1 VKGTLTGILLCLFTI
16 ASVAQV
22 KSIKFV
28 GKVTDASTNSP
39 LIGASVVVQGTNL
52 GTRTDVEG
60 GFFLSLEAGKK
71 YGILVSSV
79 GYQTKELI
87 DVQPGFG
94 NNVVN
99 IALRTSAVDMGNVVV
114 KTSARKETAATLYSI
129 QKNSSAI
136 SDAISAEV
144 IKKSPDR
151 NTSEVL
157 RRVSGTSIQDNKFVI
172 IRGLSERYNTSLLN
186 NSILPSTEPDKKAF
200 SFDIIPASL
209 VDNITIYKSA
219 TPDLPGDFS
228 GGAVKISTRDFP
240 SKNLSELEVSVGYN
254 SLTTGKD
261 FYRGYPK
268 GQLDW
273 LGYFDNKRLIPGSY
287 YQYRGSAYSN
297 LDNDTKLSIAKK
309 FPNSYGSFA
318 ANQSQPN
325 FGFSYT
331 GGNTKL
337 IKENKLGY
345 IYSVSY
351 NNGRRIVERERNE
364 FPNYN
369 LHDYTYNTASY
380 DIRSSLSGL
389 LNLTYSFG
397 KSKISWKNLY
407 NNDFINSQSLR
418 RGVGGSGGVS
428 LTDPSVIP
436 FNYKSQ
442 NTEAAGN
449 GILNSVVEGLH
460 SLNHKWTVDWNTSY
474 GLTYRWQPDQHL
486 LTYVSDPGTE
496 NYYIKLN
503 NENSPIIKDAGRIY
517 SFLTENI
524 FGATANVTRQFQWKG
539 QPQKLKI
546 GTLNYYRNRT
556 VEVDALG
563 LATTNA
569 YGIRIDEAKGT
580 TFNTLMTPSNI
591 GNYGIIYGNI
601 PANSTDYDG
610 KALLTSAYAMLDNKL
625 GDKVKLTWG
634 ARVEKYSQELSAKGK
649 NKTTLDNTDVLPSLL
664 FTYALT
670 NKTNIRLAGSEA
682 VNRPEFREMADY
694 RVYDYEN
701 NFTVIG
707 KPGLKRSKSVNGDL
721 RFETFPRSGEI
732 FSVSMFYKKFADP
745 IEQVNLGNDV
755 LGYDNAVNANVYG
768 VEMELRKR
776 LSFINNSFFDR
787 LVFYTNAA
795 YMNGSVKYRT
805 LTINSL
811 MQGQSPYLVNGGLSY
826 TADDDKVS
834 FNVLYNRIGQ
844 RLKFRGVLAQSGG
857 AAGNNIFENSRDVI
871 DFQVSKKFLNN
882 RLEAKFTVSDL
893 LGQPYSWYYKYDANP
908 SKTHY
913 DATTDRV
920 INSYKYGS
928 GMSLKIRYSFK

>member
-1 VKGTLTGILLCLFTI
+1 VKGTLTGILICLFTI
-16 ASVAQV
+16 SSFAQA
-22 KSIKFV
+22 KTIKFA
-28 GKVTDASTNSP
+28 GKVTDASTGSP
-39 LIGASVVVQGTNL
+39 LVGASVLVDGTAV

-60 GFFLSLEAGKK
+60 NFFLMLATEKK
-71 YGILVSSV
+71 YTIRISNV
-79 GYQTKELI
+79 GYQTKQLTDLLAGLDANVI
-87 DVQPGFG
+87 DV
-94 NNVVN
+94 
-99 IALRTSAVDMGNVVV
+99 ALERASGDLGNVVI
-114 KTSARKETAATLYSI
+114 KANARRETVATLYSL

-172 IRGLSERYNTSLLN
+172 IRGLSERYNTSMLN
-186 NSILPSTEPDKKAF
+186 NSVLPSTEPDKKAF
-200 SFDIIPASL
+200 SFDIIPSSL
-209 VDNITIYKSA
+209 IDNITIFKSA

-240 SKNLSELEVSVGYN
+240 SKKVSELELSVGYN

-268 GQLDW
+268 GKLDW
-273 LGYFDNKRLIPGSY
+273 LGYFDDQRLIPGSY

-297 LDNDTKLSIAKK
+297 VDNSTKLGIAKK

-337 IKENKLGY
+337 IKDNKLGY
-345 IYSVSY
+345 IYSISY
-351 NNGRRIVERERNE
+351 NNGRRVVGRERNE
-364 FPNYN
+364 FPSYD
-369 LHDYTYNTASY
+369 LHDYTYNTTSY
-380 DIRSSLSGL
+380 DMRSSLSGL
-389 LNLTYSFG
+389 LNLTYSYK
-397 KSKISWKNLY
+397 KSKLSWKNLY
-407 NNDFINSQSLR
+407 NNDFVNSHALR
-418 RGVGGSGGVS
+418 NGIGGSGGVS
-428 LTDPSVIP
+428 LTDPGVVP

-460 SLNHKWTVDWNTSY
+460 SLNKKWTIDWNASY

-486 LTYVSDPGTE
+486 LTFVSDPGTS

-503 NENSPIIKDAGRIY
+503 NENSPIIKDAGRVY

-524 FGATANVTRQFQWKG
+524 FGASANVSKQFQWRG
-539 QPQKLKI
+539 QTQKLKF
-546 GTLNYYRNRT
+546 GTLNYYRQRT
-556 VEVDALG
+556 VEVDGLG
-563 LATTNA
+563 LATTSP
-569 YGIRIDEAKGT
+569 YGTRINETKST
-580 TFNTLMTPSNI
+580 TFNNLMDPANI
-591 GNYGIIYGNI
+591 DAYGIIYGNI
-601 PANSTDYDG
+601 PSNSTDYSG
-610 KALLTSAYAMLDNKL
+610 KGLLNSGYAMLDNKFS
-625 GDKVKLTWG
+625 DKVKLTWG
-634 ARVEKYSQELSAKGK
+634 VRAEKYLQELTAKGK
-649 NKTTLDNTDVLPSLL
+649 NKTSLDNTDILPSLL

-707 KPGLKRSKSVNGDL
+707 KPGLKRSKSMNGDL
-721 RFETFPRSGEI
+721 RFETFPNAGEI
-732 FSVSMFYKKFADP
+732 FSVSVFYKYFNDP

-755 LGYDNAVNANVYG
+755 VGYDNAQSANVYG

-776 LSFINNSFFDR
+776 LSFINNSFFER
-787 LVFYTNAA
+787 VVFYTNAA
-795 YMNGSVKYRT
+795 YMSGSVKYSS

-826 TADDDKVS
+826 TTDNDKMS

-844 RLKFRGVLAQSGG
+844 RLKFRGVLTQSGQ
-857 AAGNNIFENSRDVI
+857 AAGNNIFENSRDVV

-893 LGQPYSWYYKYDANP
+893 LGQPYSWYYKYDADP
-908 SKTHY
+908 SRTSY
-913 DATTDRV
+913 NTSTDRV
-920 INSYKYGS
+920 LNSYKYGTS
-928 GMSLKIRYSFK
+928 MAFKVRYSF